1 MNYRRRLK
9 DIKALVFDVDGVFSS
24 GFWAGEGGKLYRFMI
39 AKDGLALRYAQLQGF
54 IVAIITGGIDIEV
67 KQRFERLGIEDIYM
81 GNWHKMEPFKEFCEK
96 YNLKP
101 EDVLYMGDDLP
112 DYELMTSGVF
122 AACPADAAQEIQEI
136 ADYVSEKKGGKG
148 AVRDII
154 EQVMK
159 VQQKWNVQDFFLKN
173 KQK

>member
-1 MNYRRRLK
+1 
-9 DIKALVFDVDGVFSS
+9 
-24 GFWAGEGGKLYRFMI
+24 
-39 AKDGLALRYAQLQGF
+39 
-54 IVAIITGGIDIEV
+54 
-67 KQRFERLGIEDIYM
+67 M

-136 ADYVSEKKGGKG
+136 ADYVSEKKGGEG